1 VYRRGIVTRTD
12 PTTGRVKVRFP
23 DRDNVESW
31 WLEVGTPK
39 THQDK
44 AYWMPD
50 VGEHVACLMD
60 DHAEAGVVA
69 AAIYSQADRP
79 PVDSQDKWHILT
91 RDGTVIEHDRA
102 EHRLLVDMSAPG
114 GRCTITSA
122 PATFDLSPEAISL
135 TVGGVSVT
143 ACRPSDGAAEAI
155 SLTVGGVSVTISES
169 GVAIVGDVSITG
181 DVNVNGSIH
190 ATGTIID
197 DSGNTNHHSH

>member
-1 VYRRGIVTRTD
+1 MYRRGVVTRTD
-12 PTTGRVKVRFP
+12 PATGRVKVRFP

-31 WLEVGTPK
+31 WLEVGQHK

-69 AAIYSQADRP
+69 AAIYSQADPP
-79 PVDSQDKWHILT
+79 PVDSQDKWHVLT
-91 RDGTVIEHDRA
+91 RDGTIIEHDRA
-102 EHRLLVDMSAPG
+102 AHHLLIDMTAPG
-114 GRCTITSA
+114 GRCTITSV

-143 ACRPSDGAAEAI
+143 
-155 SLTVGGVSVTISES
+155 VSES
-169 GVAIVGDVSITG
+169 GVTIVGDVSITG
-181 DVNVNGSIH
+181 DVNVTGSIH